1 MAKKQINLRLS
12 TELKNKI
19 EKIAEKNQRSV
30 NSQLRTMIQNKELQ

>member
-1 MAKKQINLRLS
+1 MAKTQINLRLS

-30 NSQLRTMIQNKELQ
+30 NSQLRKMIQNKEVQ